1 MIPNL
6 NDLPPLVVDEE
17 SRLKPLLFRC
27 AIFALMLAM
36 VGGIVWFYTKGIRQA
51 SLTEMSSVAN
61 LGDIAA
67 RLWPLGTTPE
77 VRFVDPDL
85 TREIKRLHSSVTAR
99 PDIIVVPAEA
109 GSGAS
114 YSHEILFLRGK
125 ITIIT
130 IRVFYDDAG
139 NSVDLLSFRTAPEF
153 AAEPFP

>member
-6 NDLPPLVVDEE
+6 NDLPPLALEEE

-27 AIFALMLAM
+27 TIFALMLAM
-36 VGGIVWFYTKGIRQA
+36 VGGIIWFYTKGIRQA

-61 LGDIAA
+61 LGDISA
-67 RLWPLGTTPE
+67 RLWQLGTIPE

-85 TREIKRLHSSVTAR
+85 TKEIQRLRSAVTAS

-109 GSGAS
+109 GSGRS
-114 YSHEILFLRGK
+114 FSHEILFLRGK
-125 ITIIT
+125 VMIIT
-130 IRVFYDDAG
+130 IRVFYDDTG

-153 AAEPFP
+153 AAKPFP